1 MSSLLNRIS
10 SGLVLIDNFDSP
22 TLNTNVWQ
30 ASPTDS
36 SRYSLTERSGYLRL
50 KHGSP
55 DLFVLM
61 NTPRFD
67 FVLEVDTDYQP
78 VRPTDQGGIVA
89 YLDNDN
95 YIEMLEYFDSVTGIT
110 KAFDRLRMIRRS
122 DLFEGYGSNDNGL
135 TWELIG
141 TAFMTA
147 PKIGMVLHGIQETS
161 SDVLDI
167 DAVRIYRDTK
177 LHVGN
182 LNPGQIAKLYSKTGV
197 LLGEA
202 TCAEDAD
209 YAKIEGQNIN
219 FPLEG
224 RVRLYD
230 KTGFL
235 LDETDVI
242 KDIWGGDVFWYGIQL
257 NFEMDGL
264 LLRPDRE
271 HQLGNM
277 QGGVIE
283 RKAYIINNNDIPVNA
298 VKASIQALGSYVGW
312 EWVDIAEDSF
322 GEPETYMDV
331 LDLGTLNPGAKVPIW
346 IKITR
351 RSSQQI
357 ASLHDYKFRVV
368 FESG

>member
-1 MSSLLNRIS
+1 M
-10 SGLVLIDNFDSP
+10 
-22 TLNTNVWQ
+22 WQ

-67 FVLEVDTDYQP
+67 FVMDVTTDYQP
-78 VRPTDQGGIVA
+78 VRPSDQGGIVA

-110 KAFDRLRMIRRS
+110 KAFDKIRMIKRS
-122 DLFEGYGSNDNGL
+122 DLFEGYGSNDNGA

-147 PKIGMVLHGIQETS
+147 PKIGFILHGIQETS
-161 SDVLDI
+161 SDTLDI
-167 DAVRIYRDTK
+167 DSVRIYRDTK

-182 LNPGQIAKLYSKTGV
+182 LNPGQTAKLFSRTGV

-202 TCAEDAD
+202 VCAADAD
-209 YAKIEGQNIN
+209 HAKIEGQNFSYPI
-219 FPLEG
+219 EG
-224 RVRLYD
+224 SVKLYD
-230 KTGFL
+230 STGFL
-235 LDETDVI
+235 LDETPVLS
-242 KDIWGGDVFWYGIQL
+242 DIWGGDVFWYGIQL
-257 NFEMDGL
+257 DLELDGL
-264 LLRPDRE
+264 ILKQDRE

-283 RKAYIINNNDIPVNA
+283 RKAYVINTNDIPVNA
-298 VKASIQALGSYVGW
+298 VRASIMALGSYVGW
-312 EWVDIAEDSF
+312 EWADIALDSF
-322 GEPETYMDV
+322 GEPQAYGDV
-331 LDLGTLNPGAKVPIW
+331 LDLGTMQPGERIPIW
-346 IKITR
+346 MKITR